1 MAVTVRTNILPQ
13 IDKPKMYLVF
23 IIYEKHISWEFSMKV
38 LMNVFHKNIEQA
50 EFITE
55 AILSQGEGL
64 CGAYMLEIA
73 ETKAELVEEYAKKE
87 GYSMR
92 CLVEEV

>member
-55 AILSQGEGL
+55 AILSQG
-64 CGAYMLEIA
+64 
-73 ETKAELVEEYAKKE
+73 
-87 GYSMR
+87 
-92 CLVEEV
+92 